1 MRESCLYM
9 TFLFVF
15 SWNQYSHILVIQ
27 ISLSTLRILLISGT
41 GWVSQNR
48 YHFFTSSILLG
59 APALE
64 TLTMIPLLS
73 EFSVS
78 DSDRGKRNKIKTL

>member
-41 GWVSQNR
+41 GWAESVSLFR
-48 YHFFTSSILLG
+48 GFLHILG